1 MSLSS
6 GGGPEGGAFGAKR
19 PTQSALVHA
28 ARTAGLAGGVVS
40 LTREAFERIREA
52 IVSGALEFGE
62 PLSETQIAKALGMS
76 KAPVRAAFMELRD
89 KGMVNIVPQS
99 GTYVLS
105 PTEEDVRMLSSFRAL
120 LEDEAVRVAN
130 KRNGARLW
138 DRLDEAILRMR
149 RAVAIKDWD
158 AYRKADSAFHHAF
171 LEESENRY
179 LLSAYHLGA
188 PALDALRVR
197 LQSGQNNFRERSFKE
212 HIDIAR
218 LLRAGEV
225 DDACAILRT
234 HILIIND
241 SLHTFRLNPQKVSRK
256 GKSATRNYWDVFNR
270 VQISDP
276 QPADENV
283 TPFTIARKRSQARPP
298 VA

>member
-1 MSLSS
+1 MSS
-6 GGGPEGGAFGAKR
+6 GSSRSERGAISAKR
-19 PTQSALVHA
+19 PTQQALGHG
-28 ARTAGLAGGVVS
+28 ARPAGLAGGVVS

-89 KGMVNIVPQS
+89 KGLVNIVPQS
-99 GTYVLS
+99 GTYVFS
-105 PTEEDVRMLSSFRAL
+105 PSAEDVRMLSSFRAL

-130 KRNGARLW
+130 RRNGARLW
-138 DRLDEAILRMR
+138 VRLDEAILRMR

-179 LLSAYHLGA
+179 LLSAYHLAA
-188 PALDALRVR
+188 PALEALRVR

-212 HIDIAR
+212 HIDIAE
-218 LLRAGEV
+218 LLRAGRVEH
-225 DDACAILRT
+225 ACAILRT

-256 GKSATRNYWDVFNR
+256 GKSATRNYRDVFGR
-270 VQISDP
+270 TQVSDRLSVDDN
-276 QPADENV
+276 A
-283 TPFTIARKRSQARPP
+283 
-298 VA
+298 

>member
-1 MSLSS
+1 
-6 GGGPEGGAFGAKR
+6 
-19 PTQSALVHA
+19 
-28 ARTAGLAGGVVS
+28 VS

-89 KGMVNIVPQS
+89 KGMVNIIPQS
-99 GTYVLS
+99 GTYVFS

-130 KRNGARLW
+130 KRNGTRLW
-138 DRLDEAILRMR
+138 VRLDEAVVHMR
-149 RAVAIKDWD
+149 RAAAAKDWD
-158 AYRKADSAFHHAF
+158 AYRKSDSAFHHAF

-179 LLSAYHLGA
+179 LLNAYHLGA
-188 PALDALRVR
+188 PALEALRVR
-197 LQSGQNNFRERSFKE
+197 LQSGQNNFRERSFNE
-212 HIDIAR
+212 HVDIAR

-241 SLHTFRLNPQKVSRK
+241 SLHTFPLNPEKVSRK
-256 GKSATRNYWDVFNR
+256 EKSSGRNYGDVFSRTQVSGRLSADDTATRPPIV
-270 VQISDP
+270 
-276 QPADENV
+276 
-283 TPFTIARKRSQARPP
+283 RKSGQKGSP
-298 VA
+298 VV

>member
-1 MSLSS
+1 
-6 GGGPEGGAFGAKR
+6 
-19 PTQSALVHA
+19 
-28 ARTAGLAGGVVS
+28 LAGGVVS
-40 LTREAFERIREA
+40 LTREAFERVREA

-89 KGMVNIVPQS
+89 KGLVNIVPQS
-99 GTYVLS
+99 GTYVFS

-130 KRNGARLW
+130 KRNGPRLW
-138 DRLDEAILRMR
+138 VRLDEAIVLMR
-149 RAVAIKDWD
+149 CAVAIKDWD
-158 AYRKADSAFHHAF
+158 AYRKADSAFHRAF

-179 LLSAYHLGA
+179 LLNAYHTAA
-188 PALDALRVR
+188 PALEALRVR
-197 LQSGQNNFRERSFKE
+197 LQSGLNNFRERSFKE
-212 HIDIAR
+212 HIDIAG

-241 SLHTFRLNPQKVSRK
+241 SLHTFPLNPQKGSRRE
-256 GKSATRNYWDVFNR
+256 KSGGRNYGHAFSRTRVGDRPSAHDNATRPTVGRAEKD
-270 VQISDP
+270 DACP
-276 QPADENV
+276 QTVD
-283 TPFTIARKRSQARPP
+283 
-298 VA
+298 

>member
-1 MSLSS
+1 
-6 GGGPEGGAFGAKR
+6 
-19 PTQSALVHA
+19 
-28 ARTAGLAGGVVS
+28 VS

-52 IVSGALEFGE
+52 IVSGGLEFGE

-99 GTYVLS
+99 GTYVFS

-130 KRNGARLW
+130 KRNGPRLW
-138 DRLDEAILRMR
+138 VRLDEAIVHMR

-158 AYRKADSAFHHAF
+158 AYRKSDSAFHHSF

-179 LLSAYHLGA
+179 LLNAYHLGA
-188 PALDALRVR
+188 PALEALRVR
-197 LQSGQNNFRERSFKE
+197 LQSGLNNFRERSFNE
-212 HIDIAR
+212 HVEIAR
-218 LLRAGEV
+218 LLRAREV

-241 SLHTFRLNPQKVSRK
+241 SLHTFPLNPQKGSRRE
-256 GKSATRNYWDVFNR
+256 KSATRNYVNVFNR
-270 VQISDP
+270 RQVNDHPSGD
-276 QPADENV
+276 DNV
-283 TPFTIARKRSQARPP
+283 TRPTVARKSRQPRSP
-298 VA
+298 VV

>member
-1 MSLSS
+1 M
-6 GGGPEGGAFGAKR
+6 
-19 PTQSALVHA
+19 
-28 ARTAGLAGGVVS
+28 S

-52 IVSGALEFGE
+52 IVSGGLEFGE
-62 PLSETQIAKALGMS
+62 PLSETQIAKVLGMS

-99 GTYVLS
+99 GTYVFS

-130 KRNGARLW
+130 KRNGPRLW
-138 DRLDEAILRMR
+138 VRLDEAIVRMR

-179 LLSAYHLGA
+179 LLNAYHLGA
-188 PALDALRVR
+188 PALEALRVR
-197 LQSGQNNFRERSFKE
+197 LQSGLNNFRERSFNE
-212 HIDIAR
+212 HIEIAR

-241 SLHTFRLNPQKVSRK
+241 SLHTFPLNPQKGSRRE
-256 GKSATRNYWDVFNR
+256 KSATRNYVNVFNR
-270 VQISDP
+270 RQVNDHLSGDDNATRP
-276 QPADENV
+276 TV
-283 TPFTIARKRSQARPP
+283 ARKSSQPHSP
-298 VA
+298 VV

>member
-1 MSLSS
+1 M
-6 GGGPEGGAFGAKR
+6 
-19 PTQSALVHA
+19 
-28 ARTAGLAGGVVS
+28 S
-40 LTREAFERIREA
+40 LTREAFERLREA

-89 KGMVNIVPQS
+89 KGLVNIVPQS
-99 GTYVLS
+99 GTYVFS

-130 KRNGARLW
+130 KRNGPRLW
-138 DRLDEAILRMR
+138 VRLDEAIVLMR
-149 RAVAIKDWD
+149 RAVVIKDWD
-158 AYRKADSAFHHAF
+158 AYRKVDSAFHHAF

-179 LLSAYHLGA
+179 LLSAYQIAA
-188 PALDALRVR
+188 PALEALRVR
-197 LQSGQNNFRERSFKE
+197 LQSGLNNFRERSFNE

-234 HILIIND
+234 HILIINN
-241 SLHTFRLNPQKVSRK
+241 SLHTFPLNPQKGSRRE
-256 GKSATRNYWDVFNR
+256 KSGGRNYGHTFSGTRVGDRASTHDNATRPTVGQSEED
-270 VQISDP
+270 DACP
-276 QPADENV
+276 Q
-283 TPFTIARKRSQARPP
+283 T

>member
-1 MSLSS
+1 
-6 GGGPEGGAFGAKR
+6 
-19 PTQSALVHA
+19 
-28 ARTAGLAGGVVS
+28 VS
-40 LTREAFERIREA
+40 LTREAFGRIREA

-99 GTYVLS
+99 GTYVFS

-130 KRNGARLW
+130 KRNRTRLW
-138 DRLDEAILRMR
+138 VRLDEAIARMR
-149 RAVAIKDWD
+149 CAVAIKDWD

-179 LLSAYHLGA
+179 LLNAYHLGA
-188 PALDALRVR
+188 PALEALRVR
-197 LQSGQNNFRERSFKE
+197 LQSGLNNFRERSFNE
-212 HIDIAR
+212 HIEIAR
-218 LLRAGEV
+218 LLCAGEV
-225 DDACAILRT
+225 DGACAILRT

-241 SLHTFRLNPQKVSRK
+241 SLHTFPLNPQKGLRRE
-256 GKSATRNYWDVFNR
+256 KSATRNYVNVFNR
-270 VQISDP
+270 RQVNDHLSGDDNATRP
-276 QPADENV
+276 TV
-283 TPFTIARKRSQARPP
+283 ARKSSQPRSP
-298 VA
+298 VV

>member
-1 MSLSS
+1 VT
-6 GGGPEGGAFGAKR
+6 GYETRA
-19 PTQSALVHA
+19 
-28 ARTAGLAGGVVS
+28 AGLAGGAVS

-89 KGMVNIVPQS
+89 KGMVNIIPQS
-99 GTYVLS
+99 GTYVFS

-120 LEDEAVRVAN
+120 LEEEAVRVAN
-130 KRNGARLW
+130 KRNGPHLW
-138 DRLDEAILRMR
+138 VRLDEAIVRMR

-179 LLSAYHLGA
+179 LLNAYYLGA
-188 PALDALRVR
+188 PALEALRVR
-197 LQSGQNNFRERSFKE
+197 LQSGLNNFRERSFNE
-212 HIDIAR
+212 HIEIAS

-225 DDACAILRT
+225 DGACGILRT

-241 SLHTFRLNPQKVSRK
+241 SLHTFPLNPQKGSRRE
-256 GKSATRNYWDVFNR
+256 KSAARNYGTIFSGTHV
-270 VQISDP
+270 SDGLFAGDKTVRP
-276 QPADENV
+276 TV
-283 TPFTIARKRSQARPP
+283 ARKSSRTYSPL
-298 VA
+298 V

>member
-1 MSLSS
+1 M
-6 GGGPEGGAFGAKR
+6 
-19 PTQSALVHA
+19 
-28 ARTAGLAGGVVS
+28 S

-99 GTYVLS
+99 GTYVFS

-130 KRNGARLW
+130 NRNGARLW
-138 DRLDEAILRMR
+138 VRLDEAILRMR
-149 RAVAIKDWD
+149 RALAIKDWD

-212 HIDIAR
+212 HVDIAR
-218 LLRAGEV
+218 LLRAGKV
-225 DDACAILRT
+225 DDACAVLRT

-241 SLHTFRLNPQKVSRK
+241 SLHTFPLNPQKVSRK
-256 GKSATRNYWDVFNR
+256 GKSATRNYRDVFGR
-270 VQISDP
+270 MQVSDRP
-276 QPADENV
+276 SVDDNATRP
-283 TPFTIARKRSQARPP
+283 TIARKPSQARSPL
-298 VA
+298 V

>member
-1 MSLSS
+1 MCVRNGSRSEEPPLALS
-6 GGGPEGGAFGAKR
+6 GLHTGRLA
-19 PTQSALVHA
+19 T
-28 ARTAGLAGGVVS
+28 RTAGLVGGVVS
-40 LTREAFERIREA
+40 LTREAFGRIREA

-99 GTYVLS
+99 GTYVFS

-130 KRNGARLW
+130 KRNGTRLW
-138 DRLDEAILRMR
+138 VRLDEAIARMR

-179 LLSAYHLGA
+179 LLNAYHLGA
-188 PALDALRVR
+188 PALEALRVR
-197 LQSGQNNFRERSFKE
+197 LQSGLNNFRERSFNE
-212 HIDIAR
+212 HIEIAR
-218 LLRAGEV
+218 LLRTGEV
-225 DDACAILRT
+225 DEACAILRT

-241 SLHTFRLNPQKVSRK
+241 SLHTFPLNPQKGSRRE
-256 GKSATRNYWDVFNR
+256 KSATRNYVNVFNR
-270 VQISDP
+270 TQVNDQLSGDDNATRP
-276 QPADENV
+276 TV
-283 TPFTIARKRSQARPP
+283 VRRSRQSHLP
-298 VA
+298 VV

>member
-1 MSLSS
+1 M
-6 GGGPEGGAFGAKR
+6 
-19 PTQSALVHA
+19 
-28 ARTAGLAGGVVS
+28 S

-99 GTYVLS
+99 GTYVFS
-105 PTEEDVRMLSSFRAL
+105 PSAEDVRMLSSFRAL

-130 KRNGARLW
+130 RRNGARLW
-138 DRLDEAILRMR
+138 VRLDEAILLMR
-149 RAVAIKDWD
+149 RAVATKDWD

-212 HIDIAR
+212 HIDIAE

-225 DDACAILRT
+225 EDAAQSPNAHPDHQRVAPHVPPESAKRIAQR
-234 HILIIND
+234 
-241 SLHTFRLNPQKVSRK
+241 KVRRSELQGCVRSYASHDRPSAHANASRPK
-256 GKSATRNYWDVFNR
+256 VGR
-270 VQISDP
+270 
-276 QPADENV
+276 
-283 TPFTIARKRSQARPP
+283 ARKTRRVRKPWTKEDLRNGPSGPLTSL
-298 VA
+298 VAFVDAKRTAEVDG